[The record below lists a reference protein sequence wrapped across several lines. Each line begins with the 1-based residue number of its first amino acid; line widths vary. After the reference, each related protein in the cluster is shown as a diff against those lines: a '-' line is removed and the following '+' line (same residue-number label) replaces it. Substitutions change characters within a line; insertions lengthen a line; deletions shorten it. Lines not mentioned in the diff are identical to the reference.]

1 MLDKRTLLLL
11 TVAILILLGILMSL
25 SASLVLPT
33 ASGVERSYA
42 RFKWHLSYITIGV
55 VLGMIAARINPN
67 FWRIALKPLLG
78 ITLLLLIYVLI
89 APPIGGVHRWIKL
102 GPLHFQPSRLAS
114 FTLVLYIANYIERKK
129 STLCEF
135 KRGTLPLLFVVGII
149 LVLILRE
156 PSYGLLTVMSVT
168 VLLLFILGGV
178 PLKHIGCGMA
188 VAIPLAVFQFLRTP
202 YAVDRL
208 KQYLKSPPAQI
219 MNAVAGISSG
229 GIWGKGIGGGEI
241 KLSRIP
247 AAHTD
252 CVFAVIGEEM
262 GLLGTVLV
270 LTMFTVFYMLVLRIA
285 SEQAELFNQLLI
297 TGLGTLIYLEAML
310 HVAINLGF
318 IPTTG
323 LMLPFVSMG
332 GSANVLFLIGVGIIW
347 RLSQPES

>member
-11 TVAILILLGILMSL
+11 TVAVLILLGILMSL

-33 ASGVERSYA
+33 ASGVQRSYA

-55 VLGMIAARINPN
+55 ILGMIVARINPN
-67 FWRIALKPLLG
+67 FWRFALKPLLG
-78 ITLLLLIYVLI
+78 ITLLLLVYVLI

-114 FTLVLYIANYIERKK
+114 FTLVLYIANYIGHKK
-129 STLCEF
+129 SVLGEF
-135 KRGTLPLLFVVGII
+135 KHGTLPLLFMVGTI
-149 LVLILRE
+149 LVLILLE
-156 PSYGLLTVMSVT
+156 PSYGLLTVISAT
-168 VLLLFILGGV
+168 VLLLFMLGGV
-178 PLKHIGCGMA
+178 PFKYIGCGIAM
-188 VAIPLAVFQFLRTP
+188 AIPLAVFYFLRTP
-202 YAVDRL
+202 YAVNRF
-208 KQYLKSPPAQI
+208 KHYLKSPPAQI
-219 MNAVAGISSG
+219 VNAVAGISSG

-262 GLLGTVLV
+262 GFVGTVLV
-270 LTMFTVFYMLVLRIA
+270 LTMFTVFYMLVLKIA
-285 SEQAELFNQLLI
+285 REQPNLFKQLLV

-318 IPTTG
+318 MPTTG

-347 RLSQPES
+347 RLSRPE

>member
-11 TVAILILLGILMSL
+11 TVAVLILLGILMSL

-33 ASGVERSYA
+33 ASGVRRSYA
-42 RFKWHLSYITIGV
+42 RFKWHLFCITIGAM
-55 VLGMIAARINPN
+55 LGVMVARINPN
-67 FWRIALKPLLG
+67 FWRSALKLLLG

-114 FTLVLYIANYIERKK
+114 FTLVLYIANYIGHKK
-129 STLCEF
+129 SVLGEF
-135 KRGTLPLLFVVGII
+135 KHGTLPLLLMVSTI
-149 LVLILRE
+149 LVLILLE

-178 PLKHIGCGMA
+178 PFKYIGCGMV

-202 YAVDRL
+202 YAVDRF
-208 KQYLKSPPAQI
+208 KQYMKSPPAQI
-219 MNAVAGISSG
+219 MNAVAAISSG

-241 KLSRIP
+241 KLSHIP

-270 LTMFTVFYMLVLRIA
+270 LTMFTVFYMLVLKIA
-285 SEQAELFNQLLI
+285 REQPDLFNQLLV

-323 LMLPFVSMG
+323 LMLPFV
-332 GSANVLFLIGVGIIW
+332 AWEVVRTYFF
-347 RLSQPES
+347 